1 MERRKKSTRR
11 TSRTTSGSTPAS
23 RPERRSG
30 PADFPQSSASGA
42 LGVGLVGT
50 KFMGRAHANAWSQAP
65 RFFDLPHP
73 VRLAAVAG
81 RNAADTEAFAAR
93 WGIGRAA
100 ADWREL
106 CDDPAIGLIDI
117 LTPNHVHAEMSIAA
131 LEAGKHVACEKP
143 LAGTLEDAKAM
154 AKAAAKAAKRGVRTF
169 VWFNYRRC
177 PAVAFARQLVE
188 EGRLGRIYHVR
199 ASYLQDWGKASTPL
213 LWRFQADQAGSG
225 AHGDLNAHIIDMARF
240 ITGDEVTEVVGS
252 IEQTFIKE
260 RAILSGGG
268 GGAIAGSGAKTKAKT
283 GKSTV
288 DDAVLF
294 LARFAGG
301 AIASFEATRLAT
313 GNQNRNQIE
322 INGEKGSIKFD
333 FERMNELQWWDDTLP
348 SALRGWS
355 RIMCTNGGDH
365 PYASAYWPAAHIIGY
380 EHGFVSMAADIALS
394 LGGRKPVVALP
405 DFDDA
410 LKTQAVL
417 EAAIRSAR
425 ERRPVSVREL
435 L

>member
-1 MERRKKSTRR
+1 MERRKTRARRSTGQESGR
-11 TSRTTSGSTPAS
+11 TAAS
-23 RPERRSG
+23 RPERRSSA
-30 PADFPQSSASGA
+30 ADFPQSQPSAA
-42 LGVGLVGT
+42 LGVGLIGT

-65 RFFDLPHP
+65 RFFDLPQP
-73 VRLAAVAG
+73 VRIAAVAG
-81 RNAADTEAFAAR
+81 RSAADTEAFAAR
-93 WGIGRAA
+93 WGIGRAST
-100 ADWREL
+100 DWHEL
-106 CDDPAIGLIDI
+106 CADPAIRLLDI
-117 LTPNHVHAEMSIAA
+117 LTPNHLHAEMSIAA

-143 LAGTLEDAKAM
+143 LAGTLDDAKAM
-154 AKAAAKAAKRGVRTF
+154 AKAARAAAKRGVRTF

-177 PAVAFARQLVE
+177 PAIAFARQLVA
-188 EGRLGRIYHVR
+188 EGRLGRIHHVR

-240 ITGDEVTEVVGS
+240 ITGDEISEVVGA
-252 IEQTFIKE
+252 IEETFVKE
-260 RAILSGGG
+260 RAILQSGGG
-268 GGAIAGSGAKTKAKT
+268 EIAGKGASTRKKT

-301 AIASFEATRLAT
+301 AVASFEATRLAT

-322 INGEKGSIKFD
+322 INGEKGSVKFD
-333 FERMNELQWWDDTLP
+333 FERMNELLWWDDTLP

-380 EHGFVSMAADIALS
+380 EHGFVSMAADIALA
-394 LGGRKPVVALP
+394 LGGKSPVAPLP

-425 ERRPVSVREL
+425 ERRPVAIREL